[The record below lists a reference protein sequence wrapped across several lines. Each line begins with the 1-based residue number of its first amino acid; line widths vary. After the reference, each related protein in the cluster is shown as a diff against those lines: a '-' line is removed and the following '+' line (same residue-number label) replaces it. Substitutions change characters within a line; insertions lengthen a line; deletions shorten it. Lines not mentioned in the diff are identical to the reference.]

1 MLCASKTK
9 IAMKIK
15 LITITLIFT
24 SVSIFGQS
32 VSKSELQNMLKETL
46 TKSRNYVSDAT
57 NSWFYDNSSND
68 YKTQDTLTF
77 YTARSY
83 KRDYCKIINWTF
95 YKWNNFR
102 LEFADYCNEPPTK
115 LASNDNDYYEF
126 LIEETD
132 ENIFVSLKNINGIQD
147 KFEIIELT
155 ENEPIDSGNDQFD
168 YTIKLKR
175 IK

>member
-1 MLCASKTK
+1 
-9 IAMKIK
+9 MKIK
-15 LITITLIFT
+15 LITIILILG
-24 SVSIFGQS
+24 SPSIFGQTI
-32 VSKSELQNMLKETL
+32 SKNELKQMLKETL
-46 TKSRNYVSDAT
+46 TKSRNHVSDAT
-57 NSWFYDNSSND
+57 NSWFYDNSGND
-68 YKTQDTLTF
+68 YETQDTLTF
-77 YTARSY
+77 HTARSY

-132 ENIFVSLKNINGIQD
+132 EKIFVRLKNTNGIQD

-155 ENEPIDSGNDQFD
+155 ENIPVINGNDQFD